1 MEVWISVVAVAAA
14 SLAIRLLPFL
24 AVQRFALPDRA
35 ADALRHA
42 GAGAL
47 TALVVL
53 AVIGSRGSG
62 PDPAVLVAVAVG
74 ALVAWHGWSITR
86 VVLAGG
92 GAYAAALAVLALL

>member
-1 MEVWISVVAVAAA
+1 MEVWIGVVAVAAA

-24 AVQRFALPDRA
+24 AAQRFALPDRA

-47 TALVVL
+47 TALIVL

-62 PDPAVLVAVAVG
+62 PDAAVVVGVAVS
-74 ALVAWHGWSITR
+74 ALAARRGWSTTR

-92 GAYAAALAVLALL
+92 GTYAAAVAVLALL

>member
-1 MEVWISVVAVAAA
+1 MGIWVGVVAVAVA

-47 TALVVL
+47 TGLVVL
-53 AVIGSRGSG
+53 GVLGGRGSG
-62 PDPAVLVAVAVG
+62 PDPAVLVGVAVG
-74 ALVAWHGWSITR
+74 ALAAWRGWSMTR

-92 GAYAAALAVLALL
+92 GAYAAGLAVLALV